1 MSKKNNS
8 NRVVYSTNPNYRP
21 DEPEA
26 DADDVSSAVQK
37 LYVSLDR
44 KQRGGK
50 VVTLVEGFIGTD
62 ELADTVCRELK
73 SKCGCGG
80 SVKDGVILI
89 QGDFRQKVIDLLKAK
104 GYTVKTKGG
113 N

>member
-1 MSKKNNS
+1 MSKKNNQ
-8 NRVVYSTNPNYRP
+8 NRLVYSTIPDYRP
-21 DEPEA
+21 DSSDILPD
-26 DADDVSSAVQK
+26 DASPASQK

-50 VVTLVEGFIGTD
+50 VVTLVEGFTGAYEQTETI
-62 ELADTVCRELK
+62 CRELK

-80 SVKDGVILI
+80 STKDGAVLI
-89 QGDFRQKVIDLLKAK
+89 QGDFRQKIVDLLKAK
-104 GYTVKTKGG
+104 GFIVKMKGG